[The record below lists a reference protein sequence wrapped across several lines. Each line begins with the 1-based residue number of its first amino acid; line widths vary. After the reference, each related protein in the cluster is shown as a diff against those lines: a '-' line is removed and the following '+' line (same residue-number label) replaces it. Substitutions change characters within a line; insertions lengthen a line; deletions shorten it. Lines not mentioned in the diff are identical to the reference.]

1 MVTSKEINKN
11 ITLNFIPMVKLKT
24 TSVGIYIHCPI
35 SNETATCNA
44 LLSGIMKQGSKKYPT
59 RACLIKRLDEL
70 YGSTI
75 ASGVSKKG
83 EDHVLSFEAE
93 CIRDKYTKNGEKLLE
108 DVIGVL
114 VEIIFNP
121 DIENGAFKEDVF
133 LSEKKNLFDKIKAE
147 INDKRVYAAERIS
160 EITSKGTPY
169 SVSRLGDIDTLSKV
183 TAKSLCDYY
192 NKMITS
198 SMIDI
203 YIAGDAD
210 FESVY
215 KSLLEK
221 FNNFDFNNSKIPET
235 SILNETEKTEEVIEN
250 MDVTQGKLA
259 MSFTTKT
266 GPKDDDIWALIV
278 WNSIFGGGAHSKL
291 FNNVREKL
299 SLAYY
304 AGSQMHKFKGFIL
317 VNAGVEFS
325 NMDKAKDEVLLQL
338 DEMRKGNIKV
348 EEIKAAK
355 MALINSANSYYDDQ
369 MYIQSFYLGE
379 KIAGTNYD
387 IEYYK
392 EKISEVTIDDV
403 KKISEKINLHS
414 IYKLLGKEVK

>member
-1 MVTSKEINKN
+1 MITSKEINKN
-11 ITLNFIPMVKLKT
+11 ITLNFIPMAKLKT

-35 SNETATCNA
+35 SKETATCNA
-44 LLSGIMKQGSKKYPT
+44 LLSGIMKQGSKKYPN
-59 RACLIKRLDEL
+59 RADLIKRLDEL
-70 YGSTI
+70 YGSTVS
-75 ASGVSKKG
+75 SGVSKKG

-93 CIRDKYTKNGEKLLE
+93 CIKDKYTQNGEKLLE
-108 DVIGVL
+108 DVIKVL
-114 VEIIFNP
+114 AEIIFNP

-133 LSEKKNLFDKIKAE
+133 LAEKRNLIDKIKAE

-160 EITSKGTPY
+160 EITSKDTPY
-169 SVSRLGDIDTLSKV
+169 SVSRLGDLDTA
-183 TAKSLCDYY
+183 AKITSASLCDYY

-203 YIAGDAD
+203 YVAGDSD

-215 KSLLEK
+215 NKLLEIFK
-221 FNNFDFNNSKIPET
+221 SFDFKDSKIPET
-235 SILNETEKTEEVIEN
+235 TLLKKAESSQEVIEK

-259 MSFTTKT
+259 MSFTTET

-304 AGSQMHKFKGFIL
+304 AGSQMHKLKGFIS
-317 VNAGVEFS
+317 VNAGVEFT
-325 NMDKAKDEVLLQL
+325 NMDKAKDEVLLQIE
-338 DEMRKGNIKV
+338 EMRNGNIKD
-348 EEIKAAK
+348 EEITAAK

-379 KIAGTNYD
+379 KVAGTNYD

-392 EKISEVTIDDV
+392 EKISEVSIEDV

-414 IYKLLGKEVK
+414 VYKLVSKEVK